1 MIADMNIDVAGV
13 FLLMLLVVGLQIPVW
28 WKIIVLKR
36 RATQQDAT
44 LQLLMDDM
52 RNLYAASASVDE
64 YKLSAEQQLRRLTE
78 RQDQTDFREPAPPAY
93 NHAIKLVQKGASID
107 DLIAACGLVRGEAE
121 LLIRLHRLN

>member
-1 MIADMNIDVAGV
+1 MIADINVDVVGASLLV
-13 FLLMLLVVGLQIPVW
+13 FLVVMLQIPVW
-28 WKIIVLKR
+28 WKIMVLQR
-36 RATQQDAT
+36 RTRQQDAT
-44 LQLLMDDM
+44 LQLLTDDM
-52 RNLYAASASVDE
+52 RTLYAASASVDE

-107 DLIAACGLVRGEAE
+107 ELIAACGLVRGEAE